1 MVPKAGFEPARIAPP
16 PPQDGASTNSA
27 TWALTLKEL
36 LVTYFLQLQVWFLQL
51 VFLLHLQQEHH
62 RP

>member
-27 TWALTLKEL
+27 TWAQNQKEL
-36 LVTYFLQLQVWFLQL
+36 LATYSLQLREYLLQL
-51 VFLLHLQQEHH
+51 VFLL
-62 RP
+62 R